1 MAALQNIEMT
11 VSCDS
16 IVRKFSFY
24 LSAYK
29 MFKCFIILKPFLHT
43 MKPESAAAIQEAS
56 DLGMFNTMDPII
68 IKQLITR
75 KNNSAIKL

>member
-1 MAALQNIEMT
+1 
-11 VSCDS
+11 
-16 IVRKFSFY
+16 
-24 LSAYK
+24 
-29 MFKCFIILKPFLHT
+29 

-68 IKQLITR
+68 IKELITR